1 MREELNIG
9 QGRFA
14 SATSGASMDI
24 GGVNANFRVPRRT
37 DSSTSNPRKMAYVA
51 GGIAVVLVGI
61 VAASSF
67 TTSRHGSGV
76 PVVEADSRPL
86 RVKPDKAGGMAM
98 ESGDEALSA
107 NEKPGTET
115 LAPAPE
121 TPAPAA
127 LKKQALEAA
136 QAAAAAEAARLAAAQ
151 PPAPVAIAPAA
162 AAPVAAPPVVAPP
175 PVAHAAAPPAKPA
188 PAHVAAVAPN
198 APKPVAAKSVI
209 APINTPVNAPVVA
222 SPVAGGHS
230 VQLAAL
236 VSEPAAQAEWDRI
249 AKKSPALFA
258 GHKPAISKFERDGKT
273 FWRLR
278 TAGFADPAQA
288 AAFCAK
294 AKADGLA
301 CLPEKN

>member
-24 GGVNANFRVPRRT
+24 GGVNANFRVPRRN
-37 DSSTSNPRKMAYVA
+37 DASTSNPRKMAYVA
-51 GGIAVVLVGI
+51 GGIAVVLVCI

-98 ESGDEALSA
+98 ETGDEVLSA

-136 QAAAAAEAARLAAAQ
+136 QAAAAAQAARLAAAQ
-151 PPAPVAIAPAA
+151 PPAPVATAPVV
-162 AAPVAAPPVVAPP
+162 AAPVAAAPVIAPP

-188 PAHVAAVAPN
+188 PAHVAAVAPI
-198 APKPVAAKSVI
+198 APKPVAPKSVI
-209 APINTPVNAPVVA
+209 APVNAPVVA
-222 SPVAGGHS
+222 APIAGGHS

-258 GHKPAISKFERDGKT
+258 GHKPAITKFERDGKT

-278 TAGFADPAQA
+278 TTGFADPAQA

-301 CLPEKN
+301 CLPEKS

>member
-14 SATSGASMDI
+14 GAASAASMDI

-37 DSSTSNPRKMAYVA
+37 DASTSNPRKMAYVA
-51 GGIAVVLVGI
+51 GGIAVVLVAI
-61 VAASSF
+61 VGASSF
-67 TTSRHGSGV
+67 TSSRHSSGL

-98 ESGDEALSA
+98 EGGDEALLA
-107 NEKPGTET
+107 DQKPGSET

-121 TPAPAA
+121 APAPAA

-136 QAAAAAEAARLAAAQ
+136 QAEAAAQAARLAAAQ
-151 PPAPVAIAPAA
+151 APAPIPAPVVAAAPAPVAHT
-162 AAPVAAPPVVAPP
+162 APPV
-175 PVAHAAAPPAKPA
+175 AKPA
-188 PAHVAAVAPN
+188 PAPQAHVVAAAPVVT
-198 APKPVAAKSVI
+198 KPAI
-209 APINTPVNAPVVA
+209 APVVA
-222 SPVAGGHS
+222 PSAAAPAKAPTGGRS

-236 VSEPAAQAEWDRI
+236 VSEQAAQAEWDRLT
-249 AKKSPALFA
+249 KKSPALFA
-258 GHKPAISKFERDGKT
+258 GHKPAIAKFERDGKT

-278 TAGFADPAQA
+278 TAGFADAAQA
-288 AAFCAK
+288 AAFCTK

-301 CLPEKN
+301 CLPEKS

>member
-14 SATSGASMDI
+14 GAASGASMDI

-37 DSSTSNPRKMAYVA
+37 DASTSNPRKMAYVA
-51 GGIAVVLVGI
+51 GGIAVVLVAI
-61 VAASSF
+61 VGASSF
-67 TTSRHGSGV
+67 TSSRHGSGV

-98 ESGDEALSA
+98 EDGDEALLA
-107 NEKPGTET
+107 DQKPGSET

-121 TPAPAA
+121 APAPAA

-136 QAAAAAEAARLAAAQ
+136 QAEAAAQAARIAAAQ
-151 PPAPVAIAPAA
+151 PPAPVVAA
-162 AAPVAAPPVVAPP
+162 AAPAPVAAPASVTHSALP
-175 PVAHAAAPPAKPA
+175 PVAKSGAAPPVHAVAAAPVVTKPA
-188 PAHVAAVAPN
+188 
-198 APKPVAAKSVI
+198 I
-209 APINTPVNAPVVA
+209 APVVA
-222 SPVAGGHS
+222 QSVAAPAKTPAGGHS

-236 VSEPAAQAEWDRI
+236 VSEQGAQAEWDRLV
-249 AKKSPALFA
+249 KKSPALFA
-258 GHKPAISKFERDGKT
+258 GHKPAIAKFERDGKT

-278 TAGFADPAQA
+278 TTGFTDAAQA
-288 AAFCAK
+288 AAFCSK

-301 CLPEKN
+301 CLPEKS